1 MDIVNREQSLELI
14 AEVSR
19 IVLDESQLVDS
30 IHKVLKEINR
40 IFGYPRSLITI
51 HNRKTGKITIKEA
64 CGVTPQEKE
73 KGVYLPGEG
82 IIGRVVETGEPIL
95 VEDIAR
101 DPRFLN
107 RTGFLD
113 PDRGSHAFL
122 SVPIKAGKEVI
133 GALSVFTPRMERNIL
148 KDQLE
153 ILVIAGSILFHAV
166 QHSRAREEELQELR
180 EENLRLHERLGDR
193 AVRRMILGNSKVM
206 QNLNQMIEKISA
218 TDATV
223 LILGESGTGKGVVA
237 QAIHEGSVRRSS
249 PFVKLNCAALSES
262 IIESELFGHERGAFT
277 GALNQRK
284 GRFEQADG
292 GTIFLDEIGEISLG
306 IQAKL
311 LRVLQEREYERV
323 GGNETLHTD
332 CRIIAATNKDLE
344 QRVREGGFRED
355 LFYRLNVIPIVV
367 PPLRERRS
375 DIILLADH
383 FIERFNRQGGKK
395 VNRISTPAIDMLMAY
410 HWPGNVRELENAIE
424 RAVILSEDDTIH
436 GYHLPPSLQIAEPH
450 VSDRSGDGTLQ
461 QRLSALEYEMIVEAL
476 KSTRGNLSRSA
487 RMLGLTNRMIG
498 IRAEKYGIDFRTYRT
513 GGHLSDG
520 EGEEEA

>member
-1 MDIVNREQSLELI
+1 METINREQSLELV
-14 AEVSR
+14 AEISR
-19 IVLDESQLVDS
+19 IMLEEDQLVDS
-30 IHKVLKEINR
+30 IHKVLREINR
-40 IFGYPRSLITI
+40 IFDYPRSMITI

-64 CGVTPQEKE
+64 CGVSAQEKE
-73 KGVYLPGEG
+73 KGVYTPGEG
-82 IIGRVVETGEPIL
+82 IIGRVVETGEAIM

-113 PDRGSHAFL
+113 AGRESHSFL
-122 SVPIKAGKEVI
+122 CAPIKAAQEVI
-133 GALSVFTPRMERNIL
+133 GALSVFTPRIDPEDMEE
-148 KDQLE
+148 QLE
-153 ILVIAGSILFHAV
+153 LLMIAGSILFHAV

-193 AVRRMILGNSKVM
+193 PGRRMVMGNSKVM
-206 QNLNQMIEKISA
+206 QRLNQMIEKISA

-237 QAIHEGSVRRSS
+237 QAIHEGSYRKSR

-262 IIESELFGHERGAFT
+262 IIESEMFGHERGAFT

-284 GRFEQADG
+284 GRFEQAEG
-292 GTIFLDEIGEISLG
+292 GTLFLDEIGEIG
-306 IQAKL
+306 NNIQVKL
-311 LRVLQEREYERV
+311 LRVLQEKEYERV
-323 GGNETLHTD
+323 GGNETLRTD

-344 QRVREGGFRED
+344 QKVKTGEFRED
-355 LFYRLNVIPIVV
+355 LYYRLNVIPMTV

-383 FIERFNRQGGKK
+383 FIERFNRPNGKK
-395 VNRISTPAIDMLMAY
+395 VNRISTPAIDMLMSY

-450 VSDRSGDGTLQ
+450 VSESSGDGTLQ
-461 QRLSALEYEMIVEAL
+461 QRLGALEYEMIIEAL
-476 KSTRGNLSRSA
+476 KATRGNMSRAA
-487 RMLGLTNRMIG
+487 RMLGLTNRMMG
-498 IRAEKYGIDFRTYRT
+498 IRAEKYGIDFRIYRA
-513 GGHLSDG
+513 GGRDSDDDPDS
-520 EGEEEA
+520 